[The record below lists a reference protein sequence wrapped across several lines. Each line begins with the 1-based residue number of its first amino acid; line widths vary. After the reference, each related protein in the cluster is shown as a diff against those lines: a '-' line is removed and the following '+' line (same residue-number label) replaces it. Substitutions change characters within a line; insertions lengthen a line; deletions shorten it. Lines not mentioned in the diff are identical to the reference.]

1 VIRTRSVASLQLAL
15 NSWFNLEC
23 APEFNF
29 CHQVMLTVP
38 SLPITSQFVAVG
50 ERHVFVRSAGRG
62 PALLLLHQS
71 PQNSR
76 ALIPW
81 IERLAPHYA
90 VFAPDTPGFGYSD
103 PLPIAEPE
111 IPDFAAALDKLLSA
125 LGIERALVYGVHT
138 GAVTAMR
145 LALDFPQRVAG
156 LVCDGYARFDLEE
169 REDLL
174 AHYLPPFEPA
184 WDGGHLTF
192 MFQRIREQNF
202 FFPWHD
208 ARKAARLGYP
218 IPATLAVH
226 SNLLDVL
233 DAGDGYRAGYRAP
246 FLYDDA
252 TAVARLKV
260 PTQIVYRAEDVLA
273 PHKDRLP
280 DLPDKVKVDLVEG
293 GPSALIGIADAFFL
307 AHGKDASVV
316 ESVKCVANARATSR
330 HVAANGIAFR
340 AVSGAGQGT
349 CIVIGEIGHPAR
361 VPVTRDRYARTL
373 VLDLP
378 GHGASRDWSA
388 DRFSVDDVT
397 QAIFAAVND
406 SILGNCTIVV
416 HGGSAAWGAALASTL
431 NRSGTHL
438 CICDPVFC
446 SAEQRDAFVAK
457 LPSLVPTAE
466 GGYLLS
472 AWNWVRAYAIFSPW
486 ETTQLF
492 GMDANK
498 PLNVMAPAPRRVHA
512 QVVEMLRAGPSFA
525 GLWKSALSADLLALL
540 KVTRLANVSIEV
552 ISKADSVD
560 SADLALASMSA
571 NLAKVLD
578 LNVSQSELT
587 QTVWKSAP

>member
-1 VIRTRSVASLQLAL
+1 
-15 NSWFNLEC
+15 
-23 APEFNF
+23 
-29 CHQVMLTVP
+29 MLTVP

-90 VFAPDTPGFGYSD
+90 VFVPDTPGFGHSD
-103 PLPIAEPE
+103 PLPIVEPE

-156 LVCDGYARFDLEE
+156 LLCDGYARFDLEE

-174 AHYLPPFEPA
+174 AHYLPPFEPT

-192 MFQRIREQNF
+192 MFQRMREQNF

-208 ARKAARLGYP
+208 ARKAARLSYP
-218 IPATLAVH
+218 IPATAAVH
-226 SNLLDVL
+226 SNLMDVL

-252 TAVARLKV
+252 TAAARLTV
-260 PTQIVYRAEDVLA
+260 STQILYRAEDVLA

-280 DLPDKVKVDLVEG
+280 DLPNKVKVDLVEG
-293 GPSALIGIADAFFL
+293 GPSALIGVADAFFL
-307 AHGKDASVV
+307 AHGKGASGV
-316 ESVKCVANARATSR
+316 ESVKCVANARALSR
-330 HVAANGIAFR
+330 HVATSGIAFR
-340 AVSGAGQGT
+340 TVSGAGQGT

-361 VPVTRDRYARTL
+361 VPVTKDEYARTL

-378 GHGASRDWSA
+378 GHGASRDWAA
-388 DRFSVDDVT
+388 DRCDVDDVT
-397 QAIFAAVND
+397 QAMFAAVND

-416 HGGSAAWGAALASTL
+416 HGGSAAWGAALANTL
-431 NRSGTHL
+431 NRTGTHRAGTHL
-438 CICDPVFC
+438 RICDPVFC

-457 LPSLVPTAE
+457 LPSLVPTPE
-466 GGYLLS
+466 GGYLLG
-472 AWNWVRAYAIFSPW
+472 AWNWARTYAIFSPW

-492 GMDANK
+492 GLDANK
-498 PLNVMAPAPRRVHA
+498 PLNVMAPAARRVHA
-512 QVVEMLRAGPSFA
+512 QVVEMLRAGPCFA
-525 GLWKSALSADLLALL
+525 ALWKSALSADLLALL
-540 KVTRLANVSIEV
+540 RVARLAKVTIEV
-552 ISKADSVD
+552 MSSSD
-560 SADLALASMSA
+560 SAVASMTA
-571 NLAKVLD
+571 NLAKALD
-578 LNVSQSELT
+578 LSVIKAELT